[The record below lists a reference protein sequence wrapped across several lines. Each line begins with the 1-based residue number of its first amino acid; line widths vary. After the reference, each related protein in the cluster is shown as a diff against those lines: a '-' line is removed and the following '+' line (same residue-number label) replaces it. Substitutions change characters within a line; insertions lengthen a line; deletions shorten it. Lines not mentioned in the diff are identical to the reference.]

1 MFANTGALNLPKYG
15 PLLIST
21 ETTRTA
27 NNLILLREAGKK
39 RRRRRIGGK
48 GKRGREKEA

>member
-1 MFANTGALNLPKYG
+1 MPKYG

-27 NNLILLREAGKK
+27 NNLTLLREAGKK

-48 GKRGREKEA
+48 GEEGEGEGSLDGGLFFV